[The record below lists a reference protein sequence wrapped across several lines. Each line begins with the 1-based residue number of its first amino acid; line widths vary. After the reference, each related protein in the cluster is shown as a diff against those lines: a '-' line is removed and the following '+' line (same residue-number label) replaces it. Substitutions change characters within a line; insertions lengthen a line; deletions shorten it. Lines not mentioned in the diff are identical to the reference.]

1 MSQIVGSP
9 RRSTNPVGDDAAIAE
24 EAGIGRATLYK
35 YFSDAEVLLLAWH
48 ERQISAHLLEM
59 DVEGDYPE
67 VLWEL
72 AAAMAGKGTVP
83 AGRQMS
89 VEEVA
94 PASLGC

>member
-1 MSQIVGSP
+1 MLQ
-9 RRSTNPVGDDAAIAE
+9 IAE
-24 EAGIGRATLYK
+24 EAGIGRATPYK
-35 YFSDAEVLLLAWH
+35 YFSDAEAILLAWH

-59 DVEGDYPE
+59 MSRVTTRR

-94 PASLGC
+94 PSSLGW